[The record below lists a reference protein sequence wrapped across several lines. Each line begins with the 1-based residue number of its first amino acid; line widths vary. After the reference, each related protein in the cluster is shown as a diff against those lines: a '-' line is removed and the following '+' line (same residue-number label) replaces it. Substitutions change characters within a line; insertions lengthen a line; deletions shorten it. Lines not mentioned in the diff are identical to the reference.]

1 MFIELYFVALS
12 RISLLI
18 EKANCC
24 KSSKIIKVKIIEKI
38 SEAEKNYGIKIL
50 N

>member
-12 RISLLI
+12 RISIVI
-18 EKANCC
+18 EKVQCC
-24 KSSKIIKVKIIEKI
+24 KSSKIIKNQILQKI